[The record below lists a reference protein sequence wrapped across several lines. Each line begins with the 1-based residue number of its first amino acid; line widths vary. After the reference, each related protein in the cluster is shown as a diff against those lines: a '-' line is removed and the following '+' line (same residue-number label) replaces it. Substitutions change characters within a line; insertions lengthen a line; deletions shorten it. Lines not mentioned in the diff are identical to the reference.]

1 ADRHRC
7 RQPYVGGWSAIARS
21 SRRQA
26 IGAGAGA
33 GACRHDRHFGC
44 DAGGAA
50 AVSRCSARMM
60 AKAPD
65 FWWRSPGAAIV
76 LWPLAALWAAGASA
90 RMRRRPALRPPLAV
104 ICVGNYV
111 VGG

>member
-1 ADRHRC
+1 
-7 RQPYVGGWSAIARS
+7 
-21 SRRQA
+21 
-26 IGAGAGA
+26 
-33 GACRHDRHFGC
+33 
-44 DAGGAA
+44 
-50 AVSRCSARMM
+50 MM

-90 RMRRRPALRPPLAV
+90 RMRRRPAMRPSLAV

-111 VGG
+111 VGGAGKTPAVIALATMARNRGLKPSGLPSSSKPSLHAR